1 MLEIFNDIP
10 SIWRMLGAA
19 LAGSIIGQRFRTT
32 MKWRIF
38 WFSAVSSLII
48 ALCIGEILTD
58 ILGGAQYSAAVG
70 VCIGLFGLT
79 IVDTA
84 HNLIKTIDWE
94 IATKLIRTIR
104 GGSE

>member
-1 MLEIFNDIP
+1 MFEIFNEIP

-19 LAGSIIGQRFRTT
+19 LAGSVIAQRFRTT

-38 WFSAVSSLII
+38 WFSAVSGLII
-48 ALCIGEILTD
+48 TLCIGEILTD

-70 VCIGLFGLT
+70 FCIGLFGLT

-84 HNLIKTIDWE
+84 HNLIRTMDWE
-94 IATKLIRTIR
+94 IATKIIKTIR
-104 GGSE
+104 GGGE